1 MMGHDL
7 LFVIIGPNLYNGDR
21 SVMGRVSEMITRG
34 IVRTVAACILPA
46 AIFLWGCGTVPG
58 ERGHGDDGFS
68 AISVE
73 SFQEAES
80 EDTEGGDEVST
91 APPGEEDFIG
101 PPATRL
107 YTVSVERLEKG
118 VEIHIRADGPI
129 RDYVTF
135 LLDNPDRTVYDLY
148 GLSSPHSDEQ
158 VLAVD
163 ASPWLDGVRHY
174 GHSRKV
180 RVVLDGGAAFAKETK
195 ALTIQDG
202 LLIRIGSPARDVPP
216 PERARPEAVAIA
228 HDYPFIAY
236 EDGTVL
242 DTRTNL
248 MWAAGDNGSDI
259 HWEDAR
265 LYCETYRGG
274 QYDDWRMPL
283 QHELA
288 ELYDRSRHYK
298 PTQRSYDVHLTALIK
313 LSTSWVW
320 ASERRDY
327 DAAAFSFYNGS
338 HHWFANSYG
347 SSLRALPVRSA
358 Q

>member
-1 MMGHDL
+1 M
-7 LFVIIGPNLYNGDR
+7 FVIIGPNLYNGDL
-21 SVMGRVSEMITRG
+21 SVMSRVSEMSTRG
-34 IVRTVAACILPA
+34 IFKTVAACILPA
-46 AIFLWGCGTVPG
+46 AIFLWGCGTVPE
-58 ERGHGDDGFS
+58 ERRPVEDGLSAFS
-68 AISVE
+68 TE
-73 SFQEAES
+73 SCQEVES
-80 EDTEGGDEVST
+80 EDMEEGGEVDAAALS
-91 APPGEEDFIG
+91 EEDFSG

-118 VEIHIRADGPI
+118 VEIRISADGPI

-135 LLDNPDRTVYDLY
+135 LLDNPDRTVYDLF
-148 GLSSPHSDEQ
+148 GLSSPYRDEQ
-158 VLAVD
+158 VLTAD
-163 ASPWLDGVRHY
+163 ASPWLDRVRHY

-180 RVVLDGGAAFAKETK
+180 RVVLDGSAEFAKETK
-195 ALTIQDG
+195 ALTIRDG

-216 PERARPEAVAIA
+216 PGQARPEPFEIA
-228 HDYPFIAY
+228 RDYPFIAY

-259 HWEDAR
+259 PWEDAR
-265 LYCETYRGG
+265 LYCENYRGG
-274 QYDDWRMPL
+274 HYADWRMPL

-298 PTQRSYDVHLTALIK
+298 PTQRSYDVHLTALIT

-320 ASERRDY
+320 ASERRDF

-338 HHWFANSYG
+338 RHWFAHSYA
-347 SSLRALPVRSA
+347 SSVRALPVRSV